1 MKIRIRFNGKEA
13 EAELNKT
20 ITARKIYDALPIK
33 SNANT
38 WGGEI
43 YFDMNL
49 LGKASPKIEEENA
62 KEEVEIGDLG
72 YWLQGSC
79 FCIFFGRTPVSTN
92 DKPRAASKVN
102 VFGKVTKGLEVL
114 KKINSGES
122 VRIEMH

>member
-1 MKIRIRFNGKEA
+1 MLILG
-13 EAELNKT
+13 
-20 ITARKIYDALPIK
+20 
-33 SNANT
+33 
-38 WGGEI
+38 GGEI

>member
-1 MKIRIRFNGKEA
+1 MKVKIILNNKGI
-13 EAELNKT
+13 EAELNNSKT
-20 ITARKIYDALPIK
+20 AKKIYNSLPIE
-33 SNANT
+33 SRVNI
-38 WGGEI
+38 WGEEI
-43 YFDMNL
+43 YFD
-49 LGKASPKIEEENA
+49 IDVECEEENA

-122 VRIEMH
+122 VRIEKS